1 MKDELIRTKIRFIW
15 FKLFNYSLTLEV
27 LVEHGFNLILT
38 GVLDGYKYNPGTW
51 SSTDKL
57 YNERRTLAPLFQPAA
72 QPSTIKRQ
80 PAWSNCWNIN
90 KLTFDCVVEPP
101 VQHGIFE
108 VS

>member
-57 YNERRTLAPLFQPAA
+57 YNERNHSANQLP
-72 QPSTIKRQ
+72 
-80 PAWSNCWNIN
+80 N
-90 KLTFDCVVEPP
+90 P
-101 VQHGIFE
+101 VR
-108 VS
+108 